1 MAKIDTYN
9 LSTLLSFRYEAALL
23 SRKYIN
29 TSLMMPLFF
38 AIFAILQQNE
48 KALKFIL
55 SKKVIVLVAES
66 ITFL

>member
-9 LSTLLSFRYEAALL
+9 LSTLLFFEYEAVLL

-38 AIFAILQQNE
+38 AIFAILQ
-48 KALKFIL
+48 
-55 SKKVIVLVAES
+55 
-66 ITFL
+66 